1 MVGRGKLNTL
11 EGQQQVKTAVT
22 SDVSSLQN
30 SGILKP
36 PAVKG
41 QTFCQVSLEL
51 LYSSFSSQIQIFQL
65 GRKLL
70 ETQVVKGNVDILGQG
85 GTRHLSEKLSQDR
98 E

>member
-1 MVGRGKLNTL
+1 MIGRGKLDTL

-51 LYSSFSSQIQIFQL
+51 LYSSFPPRFKSSN
-65 GRKLL
+65 L
-70 ETQVVKGNVDILGQG
+70 EGNFL
-85 GTRHLSEKLSQDR
+85 RHRL
-98 E
+98 